1 MEEEQEIHVELVRL
15 QHKAFVCNRD
25 CLGDVEDDGGYD
37 DRKQVQEQD
46 LLLTPGPESLSVLC
60 GVAQCLVSLGGDGQ
74 GAEDGDGEGGVV
86 QGVQHRPDGVQQ
98 RHLVDKVGLLVL

>member
-1 MEEEQEIHVELVRL
+1 M
-15 QHKAFVCNRD
+15 
-25 CLGDVEDDGGYD
+25 GDVEDEGGYD

-98 RHLVDKVGLLVL
+98 RHLVDKVGLLALGLVFT